1 MVFIRMTKRDTLTP
15 PPVLPAQAPTNMRMT
30 RIVLDISGHVLK
42 SVVANPV
49 VVMMDATWK
58 DTCCSD
64 SAILP

>member
-1 MVFIRMTKRDTLTP
+1 MVFIRMTNRETLTP

-30 RIVLDISGHVLK
+30 RIVLDISGHELK

-49 VVMMDATWK
+49 VVIIDATWN

-64 SAILP
+64 SLILP